1 MSVQSG
7 LKVLLGIVGVYV
19 MYVILHE
26 GCSQTRPVCT
36 TIQGTVEYPDKVS
49 NGDVYDV
56 LITLV
61 CSIDNM
67 NSLLTKM

>member
-7 LKVLLGIVGVYV
+7 LKVLLGIVGVCYV
-19 MYVILHE
+19 CNPHE
-26 GCSQTRPVCT
+26 GCSQTRPVYT

-67 NSLLTKM
+67 NPLLTKM